1 MWFSSLPNLSPPPA
15 PKGGLPGARG
25 RDSTVAVGSR
35 SLFRGP
41 PAEEGYALPGAP
53 LTSESPKPYVES
65 VVALLSGSD
74 GLAIS
79 KSTDSQAAAITSRLT
94 GNAPRQA
101 GDWRPDF
108 QPMASPW
115 RPSCGVNMVV
125 AARWLG
131 RPVAGVAHFPALV
144 PSTVCVSHAFPAR
157 NRLGTAQ
164 LRGMP
169 SRCGVR
175 TGLTGP
181 SEPGRAAGR
190 RPARPVGD
198 QRGPAGLGCAKTSGL
213 FANFVN
219 FEFR

>member
-1 MWFSSLPNLSPPPA
+1 MLSRWWHYSPA
-15 PKGGLPGARG
+15 PMGWPFQNRQTLKQLPLRV
-25 RDSTVAVGSR
+25 D
-35 SLFRGP
+35 
-41 PAEEGYALPGAP
+41 
-53 LTSESPKPYVES
+53 
-65 VVALLSGSD
+65 
-74 GLAIS
+74 
-79 KSTDSQAAAITSRLT
+79 RLET
-94 GNAPRQA
+94 TPRQA

-144 PSTVCVSHAFPAR
+144 PSKVCVSHAFQAR